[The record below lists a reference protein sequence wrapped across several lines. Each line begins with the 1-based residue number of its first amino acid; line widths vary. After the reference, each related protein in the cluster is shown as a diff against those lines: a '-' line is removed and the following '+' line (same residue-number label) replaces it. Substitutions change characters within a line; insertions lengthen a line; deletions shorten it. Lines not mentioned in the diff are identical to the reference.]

1 MQPSTTLCP
10 PHLSPLY
17 EPRWKE
23 NRDSPP
29 LPRPINSFITA
40 LLLRKSPPRIITSPV
55 ISPLFSYAR
64 DNGYVAN
71 HSCTSIDLAHRF
83 FVPFHRL
90 FSPLPLFRSSKLSI
104 RATLF
109 SRDSNFSRNDFPSR
123 SIFSWDLIYS
133 SSGWYNGIIRNRL
146 RRNTIESIRR
156 CNRKVERL
164 GDWSIIGADRG
175 RVST

>member
-90 FSPLPLFRSSKLSI
+90 FSPLPFFRSSKLSI
-104 RATLF
+104 RLDSTRFAPRCSREIQIFPETTFHLDRYLVEIWYTLPF
-109 SRDSNFSRNDFPSR
+109 FR
-123 SIFSWDLIYS
+123 LI
-133 SSGWYNGIIRNRL
+133 
-146 RRNTIESIRR
+146 
-156 CNRKVERL
+156 
-164 GDWSIIGADRG
+164 
-175 RVST
+175 